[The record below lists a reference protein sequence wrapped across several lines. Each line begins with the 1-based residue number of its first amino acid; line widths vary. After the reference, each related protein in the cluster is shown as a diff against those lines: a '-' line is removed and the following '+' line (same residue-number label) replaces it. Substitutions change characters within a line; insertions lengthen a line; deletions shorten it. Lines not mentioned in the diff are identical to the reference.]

1 MVVIQAQGDGRAKT
15 SYAIELNQF
24 ITGSGFKSGTEL
36 SVAVISGQKRN
47 LSLGVFICS
56 EKASVSGITV
66 HHEVS
71 LIKNP
76 YARRIVPYGFYNMVF
91 RVTKTDVSLPE
102 IPDVL
107 ELNVYKSFEHHIGFG
122 IDVKLLQN
130 LHMKGGVGYGVYF
143 GSIKKP
149 IADIYTGTVY
159 GSNGFAA
166 ISKVGLAY
174 TF

>member
-1 MVVIQAQGDGRAKT
+1 MQAQDDGRAKT
-15 SYAIELNQF
+15 SYAVELNQF

-36 SVAVISGQKRN
+36 SVTLISGQKRT
-47 LSLGVFICS
+47 LSLGVFLCS
-56 EKASVSGITV
+56 EKASISGITA

-71 LIKNP
+71 LIRNP
-76 YARRIVPYGFYNMVF
+76 YARRIVPYAFYNMVF
-91 RVTKTDVSLPE
+91 RVTKTDVSNPE
-102 IPDVL
+102 IPDAM
-107 ELNVYKSFEHHIGFG
+107 ELHVYKSFEHHIGFG

-130 LHMKGGVGYGVYF
+130 LHLKGGVGYGVYF

-149 IADIYTGTVY
+149 TTDFYTGTIY

-166 ISKVGLAY
+166 LSKIGLAY